1 MPAMFHDDILKW
13 MKDKKK
19 MVKFIKKVLN
29 VARECPDQTSE
40 KRTSSSNSSR
50 APMNVND
57 EDDDPDNIGK
67 IIDLLRMFSMPST
80 SLETGGTMLPG
91 NGTAFFPTFSLFRH
105 SCVSNAKFF
114 IYSDNNLAIQAQNT
128 ISAGDEITISR
139 VHTLEPTWKRRAKL
153 YRYLIG

>member
-1 MPAMFHDDILKW
+1 MPEMFHEDILKW

-40 KRTSSSNSSR
+40 KRTTSSNSSR

-67 IIDLLRMFSMPST
+67 WQVMT
-80 SLETGGTMLPG
+80 SVPWFHWPIKNIL
-91 NGTAFFPTFSLFRH
+91 
-105 SCVSNAKFF
+105 
-114 IYSDNNLAIQAQNT
+114 QNM
-128 ISAGDEITISR
+128 
-139 VHTLEPTWKRRAKL
+139 
-153 YRYLIG
+153 